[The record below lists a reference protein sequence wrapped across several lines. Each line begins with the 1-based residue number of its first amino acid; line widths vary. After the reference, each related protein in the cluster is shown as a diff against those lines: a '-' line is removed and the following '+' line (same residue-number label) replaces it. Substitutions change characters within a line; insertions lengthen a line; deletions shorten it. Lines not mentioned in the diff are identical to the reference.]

1 MRNNDNRMYECYIS
15 DINHLGSSKAEN
27 KLDVKVKCFIR
38 IQTKDPVIA
47 FVTSSAVDDPLNNPD
62 IFTGFVI
69 GFENGINNT
78 V

>member
-1 MRNNDNRMYECYIS
+1 MYECNIS
-15 DINHLGSSKAEN
+15 DITHLGSSKAEK
-27 KLDVKVKCFIR
+27 KLDVKVRCFIR

-47 FVTSSAVDDPLNNPD
+47 FVTSSAVNEPLNNPEM
-62 IFTGFVI
+62 FTGFVI